1 MHTLRR
7 LVRDLQ
13 DEVDSEGSILPEV
26 AVPSLS
32 LRPSSGARVL
42 EKIRLGSR
50 QQVAS
55 DAAWALS
62 LLVADN
68 TAAQNAARCL

>member
-13 DEVDSEGSILPEV
+13 DEVDSEVSILPDV
-26 AVPSLS
+26 TVPTLG
-32 LRPSSGARVL
+32 LRSSSGARVL
-42 EKIRLGSR
+42 AKPRLGSR

-55 DAAWALS
+55 DAAWALGM
-62 LLVADN
+62 LVSDN
-68 TAAQNAARCL
+68 TAAQDAAR